1 MKTILVVDDSSFMRT
16 LVKKAV
22 ADLDV
27 KIVGEAE
34 DGRVAFEKYAE
45 LKPDIVTLDI
55 AMVEYDGIEALK
67 NIIDLDPQAKI
78 IIISSTTDQDTVAD
92 ELKALGAFA
101 VITKPNIKDS
111 LIEAIQEIEKEG

>member
-27 KIVGEAE
+27 TIVGEAE

-45 LKPDIVTLDI
+45 LKPDIVTLDL

-67 NIIDLDPQAKI
+67 NIISHDPNAKI
-78 IIISSTTDQDTVAD
+78 IVISSTTDQDTVAD
-92 ELKALGAFA
+92 DVKKLGAFA

-111 LIEAIQEIEKEG
+111 LIEAIHAIENEK